1 MDELDLEKQQSYL
14 DKFHF
19 PEELQPFEKGLK
31 PAIKVGKTVGEF
43 ISDAIDAVVD
53 HFITEK

>member
-1 MDELDLEKQQSYL
+1 MNNEDLEKQESFL
-14 DKFHF
+14 EKFHF